1 MKNVRVL
8 STRKL
13 AFNQKGYL
21 LNAGIQLL
29 EVDFI
34 TIRHKTIS
42 SDQKQ
47 LNRFLL
53 ITSQNAVKSILE
65 QFPKSELSNKEVFCV
80 GQKTKALLE
89 ENHINVVAWAEYA
102 ETLSELIVQNYSDRE
117 FTFFCGNLR
126 RNTLP
131 NALQL
136 ASIKYAEIEVYE
148 TILQPQRIS
157 TPLDGILFYSP
168 SGVESYFNSN
178 DYNNET
184 LFCIGTTTA
193 NALIKRGFNKIKTAK
208 HPTIENVIIQCI
220 KYYK

>member
-1 MKNVRVL
+1 MLK
-8 STRKL
+8 
-13 AFNQKGYL
+13 
-21 LNAGIQLL
+21 
-29 EVDFI
+29 
-34 TIRHKTIS
+34 H
-42 SDQKQ
+42 
-47 LNRFLL
+47 
-53 ITSQNAVKSILE
+53 
-65 QFPKSELSNKEVFCV
+65 FP
-80 GQKTKALLE
+80 
-89 ENHINVVAWAEYA
+89 
-102 ETLSELIVQNYSDRE
+102 ELIVQNYSDRE

-193 NALIKRGFNKIKTAK
+193 NALTSVVSIKLKRQN
-208 HPTIENVIIQCI
+208 IQLL
-220 KYYK
+220 KM